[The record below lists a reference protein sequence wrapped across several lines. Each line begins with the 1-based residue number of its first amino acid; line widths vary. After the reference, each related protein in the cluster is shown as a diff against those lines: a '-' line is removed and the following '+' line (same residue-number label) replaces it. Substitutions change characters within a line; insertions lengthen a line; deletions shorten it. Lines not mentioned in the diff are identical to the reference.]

1 MANIGSPNVL
11 NSDLPTGTNV
21 IGGVSIDQTT
31 PGTTNGVQVNA
42 ALPAGS
48 NLIGKVDVNF
58 AGAVYRDKDVAAAD
72 TARRFETTSKKL
84 RNVTILVSGYAQYF
98 GTSATQDYPAN
109 PGDTLAYDYIDI
121 STLYFKNVTA
131 GQNGTVNILGV
142 EE

>member
-1 MANIGSPNVL
+1 MADFVRINRLLSMGLSTDTKLTDVDNGHIALETDTGKNYVTK
-11 NSDLPTGTNV
+11 DGTNYSR
-21 IGGVSIDQTT
+21 IY
-31 PGTTNGVQVNA
+31 A
-42 ALPAGS
+42 
-48 NLIGKVDVNF
+48 NLS
-58 AGAVYRDKDVAAAD
+58 GAVYRDKDVAAAD

-109 PGDTLAYDYIDI
+109 PGDTLSYDYIDI